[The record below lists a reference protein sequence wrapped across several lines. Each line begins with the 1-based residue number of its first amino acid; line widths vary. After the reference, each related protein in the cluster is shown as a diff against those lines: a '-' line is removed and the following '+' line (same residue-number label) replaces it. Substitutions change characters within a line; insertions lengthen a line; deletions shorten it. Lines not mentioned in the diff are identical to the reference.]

1 MYFKQF
7 FDSKLAQYAYL
18 IGCQA
23 NGTAVVIDPMRDI
36 DQYIDAAAKENLT
49 IIAAA
54 DTHIHADYIS
64 GLREFA
70 ERGVKVYAS
79 DEGDKD
85 WKYEWLTNSANE
97 GAYDYEL
104 MKDGDEFKIGNI
116 SIKAWHTPGHT
127 PEHLSYFITD
137 GAAADV
143 PMGVAT
149 GDFVFVGDVGRP
161 DLLES
166 AAGQENVMEPSARTL
181 FQSVES
187 FKSVPEYVQVWPGH
201 GAGSACGK
209 ALGAIPETTVGY
221 ELRFNNSLKA
231 ASSEDNFVKFI
242 LEGQPEPP
250 LYFARMKRDNK
261 MGPAVT
267 GGLPRPKRLTVK
279 ELGDVAGD
287 DHAVILDTRERDDFA
302 AGHIKGALLSP
313 MNKQFNTV
321 AGSFITENQDIYLV
335 VEEHQ
340 LEEAVTDLYRIGLDR
355 VKGYINQ
362 KDLQLYRKQGGA
374 FETVETTTF
383 AAAFAAGVHLKD
395 GVKILDV
402 RKASEYDAF
411 HLDGALNIAHTRL
424 LPGMAKLSKDET
436 YVVHC
441 QSGGRSAVSA
451 ALLLRG
457 GFDVVLIDDEIGNAQ
472 QVVGKSV
479 GAKAESGKAESAK
492 AGNAKA
498 ESAKS
503 EAVS

>member
-7 FDSKLAQYAYL
+7 FDDKLAQYAYL

-49 IIAAA
+49 ITAAA

-85 WKYEWLTNSANE
+85 WKYEWLKNSN
-97 GAYDYEL
+97 YDYEF

-116 SIKAWHTPGHT
+116 TIRAWHTPGHT
-127 PEHLSYFITD
+127 PEHLSFFVTD
-137 GAAADV
+137 GAAADE

-181 FQSVES
+181 FKTVEA
-187 FKSVPEYVQVWPGH
+187 FKNIPEYVQVWPGH

-221 ELRFNNSLKA
+221 ELRYNNSLKA
-231 ASSEDNFVKFI
+231 ASTEDNFVNFI

-261 MGPAVT
+261 VGPAII
-267 GGLPRPKRLTVK
+267 GGLPKARRLTIR
-279 ELGDVAGD
+279 ELGEVAKEKNS
-287 DHAVILDTRERDDFA
+287 VILDTRERNEFA
-302 AGHIKGALLSP
+302 AGHIPGSLLSP
-313 MNKQFNTV
+313 LNKQFNTV
-321 AGSFITENQDIYLV
+321 AGSYITEDEEIYLV
-335 VEEHQ
+335 VEEHR
-340 LEEAVTDLYRIGLDR
+340 LEEAIRDLYRIGLDK
-355 VKGYINQ
+355 VKGYVTTR
-362 KDLQLYRKQGGA
+362 DLQIFKTQGGE
-374 FETVETTTF
+374 FETLEVVQFDILDQIGESE
-383 AAAFAAGVHLKD
+383 AV
-395 GVKILDV
+395 LDV
-402 RKASEYDAF
+402 RKGSEHEEY
-411 HLDGALNIAHTRL
+411 HVEGSLNYAHTRL
-424 LPGMAKLSKDET
+424 LPNKEKLDKRT
-436 YVVHC
+436 KYYVHC
-441 QSGGRSAVSA
+441 QSGGRSAVAA
-451 ALLLRG
+451 ALLKRD
-457 GFDVVLIDDEIGNAQ
+457 GFEVALIDDEIEKIKKTQ
-472 QVVGKSV
+472 IV
-479 GAKAESGKAESAK
+479 
-492 AGNAKA
+492 
-498 ESAKS
+498 
-503 EAVS
+503 